1 MTDGEV
7 AQLRARIDEQ
17 DAVIQKL
24 IAGLC
29 ETTKIVRMMAEKV
42 RAQHAAVHNL
52 DRAMHIV
59 VAVLTR
65 QTPPPRVVATTTG
78 TRA

>member
-7 AQLRARIDEQ
+7 ARLRARIDEQ

-42 RAQHAAVHNL
+42 RAQHAAMHTL
-52 DRAMHIV
+52 DSAMRVV
-59 VAVLTR
+59 VAALAK
-65 QTPPPRVVATTTG
+65 QTRVVATTPG
-78 TRA
+78 NE